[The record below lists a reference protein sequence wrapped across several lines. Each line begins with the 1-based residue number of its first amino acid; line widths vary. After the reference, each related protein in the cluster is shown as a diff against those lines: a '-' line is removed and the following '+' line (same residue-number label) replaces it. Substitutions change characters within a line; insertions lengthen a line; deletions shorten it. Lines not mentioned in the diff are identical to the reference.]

1 MTAGADH
8 HYLLGLVRE
17 LCKLPHETDWVEFK
31 LNQDAPQEIG
41 EYISAL
47 ANAASLHGK
56 AQAYLLWGVENGTH
70 AIAGTSFSPSSA
82 KKGNEPLET
91 WLLRLLR
98 PRIDFRFHE
107 VVANERRVVL
117 LEIDRASHQPVAFSG
132 NEFIRVGSTKR
143 KLKDFP
149 EKERA
154 LWRVFDRVSFEEGM
168 AAERLN
174 GEQVLAKLDYPAY
187 FDLLD
192 TPLPDGHAAILNV
205 LQQDRLI
212 APCAAGGYD
221 ITNLGAMLLARN
233 LGEFR
238 SLQRKAVRVIE
249 YRGSGRT
256 ETLKEQEGVR
266 GYAAGFENLLGYINA
281 RLPASEII
289 GQALRRTV
297 PAFPEIAVRELVAN
311 ALIHQDFLATGTGP
325 MVEIFPGR
333 IEITNPGEPLVDT
346 QRFLDSPPRSR
357 NELLASLMRRFRIC
371 EERGSGI
378 DKVVAE
384 TERYHLPAP
393 LFETPRE
400 FTRVVLF
407 ARKALAEMDKTE
419 RERACYLHACLK
431 YVQRGNMT
439 NASVRE
445 RFGIDEKDRT
455 TAIRL
460 IQEVVEAGLVAVR
473 LPETP
478 SKYREYIP
486 YWASSEHPAIEAQEA
501 GDTAKRLIGGNEE
514 LFRRLS

>member
-1 MTAGADH
+1 MTATGNNE
-8 HYLLGLVRE
+8 YLLGLVRE

-31 LNQDAPQEIG
+31 LNQDSPQEIG

-47 ANAASLHGK
+47 ANAATLHGK

-70 AIAGTSFSPSSA
+70 VIAGTHFSPASA

-91 WLLRLLR
+91 WLLRLLS
-98 PRIDFRFHE
+98 PRIDFRFHA
-107 VVANERRVVL
+107 VIADGRCVVL
-117 LEIDRASHQPVAFSG
+117 LEIDPAARQPVAFG
-132 NEFIRVGSTKR
+132 GTEFIRVGTTKR
-143 KLKDFP
+143 KLKDYP

-154 LWRVFDRVSFEEGM
+154 LWRVFDRVSFEDGT
-168 AAERLN
+168 AAERLT
-174 GEQVLAKLDYPAY
+174 GENVLTKLDYPAY

-192 TPLPDGHAAILNV
+192 MPVPDGHAAILDV

-212 APCAAGGYD
+212 VPGAAGGFD

-256 ETLKEQEGVR
+256 DTLKEREGFG
-266 GYAAGFENLLGYINA
+266 GYAAGFEALIGYINA
-281 RLPASEII
+281 RLPESETI
-289 GQALRRTV
+289 GQALRQTV

-311 ALIHQDFLATGTGP
+311 ALIHQDFLATGTAP

-357 NELLASLMRRFRIC
+357 NEVLASLMRRFRIC

-378 DKVVAE
+378 DKVVSE
-384 TERYHLPAP
+384 IERHQLPAP
-393 LFETPRE
+393 LFETPPN
-400 FTRVVLF
+400 FTRVVLY
-407 ARKALAEMDKTE
+407 AHKALADMDKSE

-431 YVQRGNMT
+431 YVQRGSMT
-439 NASVRE
+439 NTSIRE
-445 RFGIDEKDRT
+445 RFGIDEKNR
-455 TAIRL
+455 AMASRL
-460 IQEVVEAGLVAVR
+460 IREAVEAGLVSSR
-473 LPETP
+473 LPEASP
-478 SKYREYIP
+478 KYREYVP
-486 YWASSEHPAIEAQEA
+486 FWASAEQSQAP
-501 GDTAKRLIGGNEE
+501 
-514 LFRRLS
+514 